1 MNRGWWRPPNGP
13 YIGNSSRWLSLV
25 IRPAAGGCLCGRVD
39 AAARRALQLAGLLLG
54 SLAAG
59 VVLGEVVRVDL
70 VVRLGRVADRRL
82 VVADQVRGR
91 DLLVRGGD
99 RLLVGALLV
108 LDAVVHPVVDQRIPA
123 DRQREQRDGDEED
136 GIGDD
141 GGDREADEGDD
152 CGESEWAAH
161 APGDTLAAGLVTR
174 PGQALES

>member
-1 MNRGWWRPPNGP
+1 MEPGWRWPPNGP
-13 YIGNSSRWLSLV
+13 YIGNSSRWLSAV
-25 IRPAAGGCLCGRVD
+25 IKPGVPPCLRGRVD

-54 SLAAG
+54 RPAAG

-82 VVADQVRGR
+82 VVADEVRGR
-91 DLLVRGGD
+91 DLLVRGGG

-108 LDAVVHPVVDQRIPA
+108 FAACCHAAVDERVPA

-136 GIGDD
+136 GVGDD

>member
-1 MNRGWWRPPNGP
+1 MEPGWRRPPNGP

-25 IRPAAGGCLCGRVD
+25 IRPAAVRCLRGRVD

-54 SLAAG
+54 RLAAG
-59 VVLGEVVRVDL
+59 MVLGEVVRVDL

-108 LDAVVHPVVDQRIPA
+108 LDACCHAAVDQRVPA

-136 GIGDD
+136 GVGDD
-141 GGDREADEGDD
+141 GGDREADERDD
-152 CGESEWAAH
+152 RGESERAAH
-161 APGDTLAAGLVTR
+161 APGDTLATSLVTNAR
-174 PGQALES
+174 QALES